1 MIYNFDE
8 RGFYSTNSK
17 YKDRVTGIAPSPI
30 PGNPIEGELYP
41 NWSGISWVMLPYIA
55 PPDEAEVAPI
65 PEDPRVWWLDVGP
78 FKDRLGMDTLAI
90 AASSHPVCLAVKEM
104 LYDRKYIDLKD
115 PKVSQLLDI
124 LIATSQ
130 PDASAY
136 FPGSGPM
143 TPQKKD
149 IIINTPTLED
159 ERHVKELV

>member
-17 YKDRVTGIAPSPI
+17 YKDRVASIAPSPI

-55 PPDEAEVAPI
+55 PPDEAEVTPAPEK
-65 PEDPRVWWLDVGP
+65 PEMWWIDVGP
-78 FKDRLGMDTLAI
+78 FRDRLGMDTLAI
-90 AASSHPVCLAVKEM
+90 AASTHPVCLGVKEM

-115 PKVSQLLDI
+115 PRVSQLLDI
-124 LIATSQ
+124 LIATTQ
-130 PDASAY
+130 PASSPY

-143 TPQKKD
+143 TLIKKD
-149 IIINTPTLED
+149 LILNTPTTEN
-159 ERHVKELV
+159 ERTIKDLS